1 MKIAVCEDEIEVQ
14 KMLAESIQKVC
25 PNAEI
30 LSYLSGE
37 ALLEA
42 DEQIDILFLDIQM
55 PGKNGMETARAL
67 RKRGMDTILIF
78 VTAIEEYV
86 FQAFDVGAFHYLVK
100 PFEQEKFAEVLRNA
114 IKQKINKKAN
124 ETEFP
129 KKESPCLMITT
140 DGKHLT
146 VNLKDIVYAEVFN
159 RKIIIHT
166 MDGEIEYYGKMKEL
180 EQKAGELFYRSHRA
194 YLVNLGYITKYNATT
209 IWLEKGQ
216 ALMAK
221 QNYPEFVKRYLK
233 YNQQERRE

>member
-1 MKIAVCEDEIEVQ
+1 MTIGICDDLKAAVLELQGIIEEYCRKKEITADIVTFDRGE
-14 KMLAESIQKVC
+14 
-25 PNAEI
+25 
-30 LSYLSGE
+30 E
-37 ALLEA
+37 ALLHI
-42 DEQIDILFLDIQM
+42 DSVDILFLDIQM

-159 RKIIIHT
+159 RKIIIH
-166 MDGEIEYYGKMKEL
+166 I
-180 EQKAGELFYRSHRA
+180 F
-194 YLVNLGYITKYNATT
+194 
-209 IWLEKGQ
+209 
-216 ALMAK
+216 
-221 QNYPEFVKRYLK
+221 
-233 YNQQERRE
+233 